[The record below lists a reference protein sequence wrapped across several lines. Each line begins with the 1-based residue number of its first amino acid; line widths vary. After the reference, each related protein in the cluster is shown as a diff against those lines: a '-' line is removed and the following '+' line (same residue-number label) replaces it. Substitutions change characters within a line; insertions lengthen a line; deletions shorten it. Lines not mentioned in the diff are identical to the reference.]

1 MPTGEGGLCNADESK
16 KYLAMSYAFLVA
28 FYQNHKSLESA
39 QKSLMSMVRKGD
51 IQADSDNSIER
62 ALLKKR
68 GISGVTLWAEKKTHY

>member
-1 MPTGEGGLCNADESK
+1 VPTGEGGLCNADESK

-51 IQADSDNSIER
+51 RVIGHLQFSAPRFGSGDWELVAEER
-62 ALLKKR
+62 K
-68 GISGVTLWAEKKTHY
+68 